1 MSEAPQVKTIDEN
14 RRHVVFADGVT
25 IYFDR
30 KPGGIWSLAGAC
42 VMVDHL
48 DEISWEAHRRAA
60 ETILLEH
67 EARTAATS
75 STAAA

>member
-1 MSEAPQVKTIDEN
+1 MIDSPKVVTIDDR

-30 KPGGIWSLAGAC
+30 AISGCWSLAGAC

-60 ETILLEH
+60 ENLLAQH
-67 EARTAATS
+67 ETS
-75 STAAA
+75 SSAKVAAA